1 MLSVLLE
8 IRSSGSR
15 GSRYFLCAFGA
26 GSRTTVPQ
34 PQIHLAICQKYPH
47 HHELRLP
54 DARVSHALTR
64 STFLNESDNVVSKY
78 ASLARW
84 FDIPTLANLT
94 SESRRMDDEPGLM
107 KSVDSLDQLIAQEIE
122 SSEIPE
128 ESIVI
133 GGFSQGSVIS
143 LLTGITSKRKLA
155 GVVALS
161 GWVPL
166 NHKIA
171 EVS

>member
-1 MLSVLLE
+1 
-8 IRSSGSR
+8 
-15 GSRYFLCAFGA
+15 
-26 GSRTTVPQ
+26 
-34 PQIHLAICQKYPH
+34 
-47 HHELRLP
+47 
-54 DARVSHALTR
+54 
-64 STFLNESDNVVSKY
+64 
-78 ASLARW
+78 
-84 FDIPTLANLT
+84 
-94 SESRRMDDEPGLM
+94 MDDEPGLM

-171 EVS
+171 EVSSGRD

>member
-1 MLSVLLE
+1 
-8 IRSSGSR
+8 
-15 GSRYFLCAFGA
+15 
-26 GSRTTVPQ
+26 
-34 PQIHLAICQKYPH
+34 
-47 HHELRLP
+47 
-54 DARVSHALTR
+54 
-64 STFLNESDNVVSKY
+64 
-78 ASLARW
+78 
-84 FDIPTLANLT
+84 
-94 SESRRMDDEPGLM
+94 MDDEPGLM

-171 EVS
+171 EVSSQRNVNLLLCTSSTIAL

>member
-1 MLSVLLE
+1 
-8 IRSSGSR
+8 
-15 GSRYFLCAFGA
+15 
-26 GSRTTVPQ
+26 
-34 PQIHLAICQKYPH
+34 
-47 HHELRLP
+47 
-54 DARVSHALTR
+54 
-64 STFLNESDNVVSKY
+64 
-78 ASLARW
+78 
-84 FDIPTLANLT
+84 
-94 SESRRMDDEPGLM
+94 MDDEPGLM

-171 EVS
+171 EVSSQRIVNLLLCTSSTIAL